1 MPTTTNSELIAILR
15 SRKTPGALTKMNR
28 KQLEALVESTGGM
41 PRPSAPTSA
50 FLRTLKEENDFLK
63 KLLNQ
68 ERTEVAGHI
77 MKRMLMAT
85 EIEKLE
91 EENKKL
97 KAEEAVLENHL
108 EQDEYLKERIAE
120 EEDEN
125 QQLEKIEHGHLKTI
139 EELKTKHS
147 QELALISGRSAEY
160 KKELT
165 ELQGELEAMEQDIW
179 SFADQEKDELLEKI
193 EELRNYIELGENQNE
208 IAVFNKIFNG
218 TDGVDWSDEE

>member
-28 KQLEALVESTGGM
+28 KQLEALVESTGEA
-41 PRPSAPTSA
+41 PRRPNEPDEPDEPDEWE
-50 FLRTLKEENDFLK
+50 LY

-68 ERTEVAGHI
+68 ERTEVARHI
-77 MKRMLMAT
+77 KQ
-85 EIEKLE
+85 
-91 EENKKL
+91 
-97 KAEEAVLENHL
+97 NHL

-125 QQLEKIEHGHLKTI
+125 QQLEKIVHGHLKTI

-147 QELALISGRSAEY
+147 QEIALIAGRSAEY

-165 ELQGELEAMEQDIW
+165 EFKEKLENVEEELETTEEDVEYVIA
-179 SFADQEKDELLEKI
+179 FANQEKEKLVEKI
-193 EELRNYIELGENQNE
+193 EELRDYIELGEDKNE
-208 IAVFNKIFNG
+208 IDVFNKIFNG
-218 TDGVDWSDEE
+218 TDGDDLSDEE